1 MDPDIYYPYGLP
13 FFTDQPVIP
22 VTFINNED
30 FYINIYLVK
39 KNKLNNLAG
48 IIFPKEK
55 KKYHFPKNTIVAIIT
70 QKKHDKIQC
79 YIKLKKD
86 MIYIYP

>member
-1 MDPDIYYPYGLP
+1 MDNEINYPYGMP

-22 VTFINNED
+22 VSFVNNED
-30 FYINIYLVK
+30 HFINIYFIK
-39 KNKLNNLAG
+39 QNKIDKLAS

-70 QKKHDKIQC
+70 QKKPNKIQC